1 MASTGAGGSPVA
13 PAIGTLE
20 AITQAQAA
28 SWKAFLTSLRRA
40 GAHSGGTLFGESFR
54 IWTQTIDQA
63 SQMTVERASNGEG
76 PPVEDLVNLWT
87 NAYADAMKPMLG
99 SPLYA
104 AAQGE
109 TVDAAL
115 DARKRLQEQAEHSL
129 RSVGISTRSDLL
141 EVGQRLIELE
151 RRQQRVENLLREIR
165 SQISG
170 AAPLG

>member
-1 MASTGAGGSPVA
+1 MA
-13 PAIGTLE
+13 PALGTLE

-28 SWKAFLTSLRRA
+28 SWQAFLTSLKRA
-40 GAHSGGTLFGESFR
+40 GSHSGGTLFGESFR

-63 SQMTVERASNGEG
+63 SQMTAERASMGEG

-87 NAYADAMKPMLG
+87 NAYADAIKPVLG

-129 RSVGISTRSDLL
+129 RAVGISTRSDLL

-151 RRQQRVENLLREIR
+151 RRQQRVETLLRDIHAKMPE
-165 SQISG
+165 SG
-170 AAPLG
+170 TPRG